1 MRVPVEAPSSRWWTV
16 DALLY
21 ACSALFAGLTASTA
35 GIPLQRWWG
44 RFAVWP
50 YALAAAIAIIAIR
63 IPGGEAQHRRRRTI
77 LVAVVF
83 AATAIAPMAVAASRR
98 AGGDPGAY
106 AQSEVIIVE
115 EAATALR
122 DTRDPFVAEYRDGP
136 LGDRPVAT
144 QVHFPYLPGMLAFG
158 VPRALAG
165 RAAWTDARVWFTL
178 VALAVAG
185 MALVRMAGAPD
196 ARLRTFQVLFAL
208 PTGALLLA
216 TGGVDIPVIA
226 MLLGV
231 TVLVRDD
238 RPVAAGVMGGL
249 ALAAKQTSI
258 LVLPFL
264 VLAVPRGHPRRR
276 FVLTVGVVSAAVIV
290 PFALWDVDAFVED
303 AILFPLGLGQGE
315 SAAATPTLGSLL
327 VDLFPSSRTAV
338 TVLLVAAIVVI
349 AAVLL
354 VRGGGSSLSPACA
367 RAAGAFVA
375 AIALAPA
382 ARVGYL
388 VYPANL
394 IVWAIAFRAP
404 APGGRKRFRRKVLRE
419 PSEG

>member
-1 MRVPVEAPSSRWWTV
+1 M

-21 ACSALFAGLTASTA
+21 GCSALFAGLTAWTA
-35 GIPLQRWWG
+35 GIPLQRSWG
-44 RFAVWP
+44 RVALWP
-50 YALAAAIAIIAIR
+50 YALAAAIALIAAR
-63 IPGGEAQHRRRRTI
+63 ISGSEPHQRRRRTI
-77 LVAVVF
+77 LVAAVF
-83 AATAIAPMAVAASRR
+83 AASAIAPMAVAASRR
-98 AGGDPGAY
+98 AGGDAGAY

-115 EAATALR
+115 EAAIALR
-122 DTRDPFVAEYRDGP
+122 DGRDPYVAEYRDGP
-136 LGDRPVAT
+136 LADRPVAT

-158 VPRALAG
+158 IPRALADP
-165 RAAWTDARVWFTL
+165 ATWTDARVWFTV

-185 MALVRMAGAPD
+185 MGLLRMAAAPED
-196 ARLRTFQVLFAL
+196 RLRTFQVLFAL

-226 MLLGV
+226 MLLGT
-231 TVLVRDD
+231 TVLVRND

-249 ALAAKQTSI
+249 ALAMKQTSI

-264 VLAVPRGHPRRR
+264 VLAIPRGRSRRR
-276 FVLTVGVVSAAVIV
+276 FVITVGAVGAALIV

-338 TVLLVAAIVVI
+338 TVLLVTAIAIVV
-349 AAVLL
+349 ASLL
-354 VRGGGSSLSPACA
+354 FRGRGPSLSQACA
-367 RAAGAFVA
+367 RGAGAFLA
-375 AIALAPA
+375 TIALAPA

-388 VYPANL
+388 VYPVNL
-394 IVWAIAFRAP
+394 IVWAIAFRPPSAE
-404 APGGRKRFRRKVLRE
+404 GRKRFRRRVLRE